1 MKREKT
7 APKNCHY
14 QLVMGENGIQS
25 LNTLSKELT
34 IL

>member
-1 MKREKT
+1 M
-7 APKNCHY
+7 NGHY
-14 QLVMGENGIQS
+14 LLVMGENDVQS

>member
-1 MKREKT
+1 M
-7 APKNCHY
+7 NGHY
-14 QLVMGENGIQS
+14 LLVMGENGIQS

>member
-1 MKREKT
+1 M
-7 APKNCHY
+7 NGHY
-14 QLVMGENGIQS
+14 LLVMGENGVQS